1 MTYDVGMLTNVYVSY
16 LTMSEFWQKRQ
27 KTERVSALL
36 NKYLAKQRH
45 MFDYVDNA
53 KE

>member
-1 MTYDVGMLTNVYVSY
+1 MTYHVDILTTVYVSY

-36 NKYLAKQRH
+36 NKYLGKQRH

>member
-1 MTYDVGMLTNVYVSY
+1 MTYHVGMLTKVYVSY

-27 KTERVSALL
+27 KTTRVNALL
-36 NKYLAKQRH
+36 NKYLAKPRH